1 MPRRRPKGPG
11 LPVRQANVAA
21 LPTRVSFEDH
31 LRGDLWLLAYLP
43 LRLRALRTDVYHGPA
58 VFLPH
63 VKLGYRTVVTIH
75 DLVSFLFPETVPRK
89 YSLYMRL
96 MTRLAARSADRIIA
110 VSEATKADLVE
121 ILARAPVQG
130 RRDPRGGRRR
140 SSRGP
145 IAPEAVDAVVQ
156 PLRPPAPVLPVRR
169 EPRAAQEPAAADRGV
184 RGGAAAR
191 SGPTGRSAQLVLA
204 GTRAW
209 LHGGIFRA
217 VEAHGLADAVAFTD
231 YVPLGDLPAL
241 YAGATCFVFPSLYE
255 GFGLPVLEAMAA
267 GAPVVAARAG
277 SIPEVAGDAAL
288 LVDARVPGELATA
301 IEAVLTDGALR
312 ERLVARGR
320 ARAAQFEWN
329 TVARRT
335 LAVYDAVYHRRRP
348 RDEARARRAQDRR
361 LRHRHL
367 HPGAPRGAAGGR
379 PARGSWWPISRR
391 AAPPPAPPAAAWGA
405 RALWRPMAGAGP
417 TRCGSSGSSRS
428 PRAGTAS
435 TSITRRTTSARP
447 GSRARRS

>member
-1 MPRRRPKGPG
+1 VHVVLDARYIARRQSGVGTYAQRLISGLATIDHRNRYTCLVAADGPG
-11 LPVRQANVAA
+11 LPVDQGNVAA
-21 LPTRVSFEDH
+21 WATRVSFEDH

-43 LRLRALRTDVYHGPA
+43 LRLRALGTDVYHGPA

-110 VSEATKADLVE
+110 VSQATKADLERTLGVAAAKIVVIHE
-121 ILARAPVQG
+121 AVGPEFARPL
-130 RRDPRGGRRR
+130 P
-140 SSRGP
+140 
-145 IAPEAVDAVVQ
+145 PEAVAAVVHRYG
-156 PLRPPAPVLPVRR
+156 LRTPYCLFVGNLEPRKNLPGLIEAFAEVRR
-169 EPRAAQEPAAADRGV
+169 RLAAL
-184 RGGAAAR
+184 GG
-191 SGPTGRSAQLVLA
+191 PPQLVLA

-209 LHGGIFRA
+209 LHAGVLRA
-217 VEAHGLADAVAFTD
+217 VEKHGLGDDVVFTD

-277 SIPEVAGDAAL
+277 SVPEVAGDAAL
-288 LVDARVPGELATA
+288 LVDVRVPGELATA
-301 IEAVLTDGALR
+301 IETLLTDAALR

-320 ARAAQFEWN
+320 ARAATFGWE

-335 LAVYDAVYHRRRP
+335 LAVYEAVY
-348 RDEARARRAQDRR
+348 
-361 LRHRHL
+361 
-367 HPGAPRGAAGGR
+367 RGR
-379 PARGSWWPISRR
+379 
-391 AAPPPAPPAAAWGA
+391 
-405 RALWRPMAGAGP
+405 
-417 TRCGSSGSSRS
+417 
-428 PRAGTAS
+428 
-435 TSITRRTTSARP
+435 
-447 GSRARRS
+447 

>member
-1 MPRRRPKGPG
+1 MHVVLDARYIARRQSGVGAYTQRLLTGLATIDHANRYTCLVAAEGPG
-11 LPVRQANVAA
+11 LPVRQDNVAA

-121 ILARAPVQG
+121 ILARAAVQG
-130 RRDPRGGRRR
+130 RRDPRGGRAGVRAAPVPRGGRR
-140 SSRGP
+140 RGP
-145 IAPEAVDAVVQ
+145 

-184 RGGAAAR
+184 RGGAAAAAGPRAARR
-191 SGPTGRSAQLVLA
+191 SSCSPGRAPGSTAGSSAPSRRTA
-204 GTRAW
+204 
-209 LHGGIFRA
+209 
-217 VEAHGLADAVAFTD
+217 LADAIVFTD
-231 YVPLGDLPAL
+231 YVPLADLPAL

-288 LVDARVPGELATA
+288 LVDARAPGELAAA
-301 IEAVLTDGALR
+301 IETVLTDAALR
-312 ERLVARGR
+312 DAPGR
-320 ARAAQFEWN
+320 ARAR
-329 TVARRT
+329 ARG
-335 LAVYDAVYHRRRP
+335 AVRLEHGRPPDAGGVRRRV
-348 RDEARARRAQDRR
+348 
-361 LRHRHL
+361 
-367 HPGAPRGAAGGR
+367 
-379 PARGSWWPISRR
+379 
-391 AAPPPAPPAAAWGA
+391 
-405 RALWRPMAGAGP
+405 
-417 TRCGSSGSSRS
+417 
-428 PRAGTAS
+428 RAGET
-435 TSITRRTTSARP
+435 TR
-447 GSRARRS
+447 